1 MEYLMELIVELI
13 YEGSIEGIKRN
24 TPKFIKISL
33 AIILA
38 LFFLTVIAL
47 ILGTG
52 FLMLK
57 NNIAVGLC
65 LILIGIF
72 LVINS
77 VFKFQK
83 VYKKYLKSSEG
94 DKDEKSD

>member
-13 YEGSIEGIKRN
+13 YKGSIEGVKRN
-24 TPKFIKISL
+24 TPKFIKIPL
-33 AIILA
+33 VIILV

-57 NNIAVGLC
+57 NNITIYTFLFIAIL
-65 LILIGIF
+65 LINLIYNII
-72 LVINS
+72 LTKKLNERLKN
-77 VFKFQK
+77 FKE
-83 VYKKYLKSSEG
+83 EG
-94 DKDEKSD
+94 EKNEK